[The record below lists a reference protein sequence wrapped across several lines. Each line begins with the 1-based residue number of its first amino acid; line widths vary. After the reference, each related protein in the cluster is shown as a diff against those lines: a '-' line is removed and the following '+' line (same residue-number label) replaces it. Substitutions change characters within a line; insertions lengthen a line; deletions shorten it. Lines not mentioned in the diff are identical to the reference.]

1 MKIYIF
7 LRNIKRSKNLALIL
21 SLLIILNVF
30 LFSNTVFALDLDRFK
45 SEKIRLKSDLD
56 SALNNLKTI
65 RVEIDR
71 IKHKLIELESEIV
84 VIEEQVKTCK
94 DNIKEIE
101 IQLEKTIESF
111 NESVIEFYKQ
121 KSNSLF
127 QAIISQKDLDLFD
140 FFKNINLLEYVI
152 EQNSQAINDYVDLK
166 NRYLK
171 EKLLLEE
178 KYEKLNSLKSD
189 YDSTYNSLLEKEK
202 DYEEKIENAKR
213 KIAEIDAEIGEIQK
227 RISEIQKQYPNLKI
241 VDEYR
246 VLATGY
252 CPCPICCGKYSSG
265 YTSIGLKAG
274 YGVIAVD
281 PKYIQL
287 KTKVLIPGYGVAIA
301 GDTGRKINNNH
312 IDIGFDN
319 HIEALRY
326 GVRYIR
332 IYKIGE

>member
-1 MKIYIF
+1 MNIYIF
-7 LRNIKRSKNLALIL
+7 LRNIKKSKNLALIL
-21 SLLIILNVF
+21 SLSIILNVF
-30 LFSNTVFALDLDRFK
+30 LFSNPVFALDLDRFK
-45 SEKIRLKSDLD
+45 SEKMRLKSDLD
-56 SALNNLKTI
+56 AALNNLKTI

-71 IKHKLIELESEIV
+71 VKHELIELESEI
-84 VIEEQVKTCK
+84 IAMEEQVKTCEE
-94 DNIKEIE
+94 NIKEIE
-101 IQLEKTIESF
+101 IQLEKTIKSF
-111 NESVIEFYKQ
+111 NESVIEFYKR

-127 QAIISQKDLDLFD
+127 QAVISQKDVFD
-140 FFKNINLLEYVI
+140 FFKNINLLEHVI
-152 EQNSQAINDYVDLK
+152 KQNSQAIKDYVELK
-166 NRYLK
+166 SRYVK

-178 KYEKLNSLKSD
+178 KYEKLNNLKND
-189 YDSTYNSLLEKEK
+189 YNSTYNSLLEKEK
-202 DYEEKIENAKR
+202 DYENEIENAKR

-227 RISEIQKQYPNLKI
+227 RIGEIQKQYSDLKI

-265 YTSIGLKAG
+265 YTAIGLKAG
-274 YGVIAVD
+274 HGVIAVD
-281 PKYIQL
+281 PKYIPL
-287 KTKVLIPGYGVAIA
+287 RTKILIPGYGVAIA

-319 HIEALRY
+319 HIDALRY

>member
-1 MKIYIF
+1 MRIYIF
-7 LRNIKRSKNLALIL
+7 LRNIKKSKNLALIL
-21 SLLIILNVF
+21 SLSIILNVF
-30 LFSNTVFALDLDRFK
+30 LFPNSVFAVDLDRFK
-45 SEKIRLKSDLD
+45 SEKMKLKSDLD
-56 SALNNLKTI
+56 AALNNLKTI

-71 IKHKLIELESEIV
+71 VKHKLIELESEIIV
-84 VIEEQVKTCK
+84 MEEQVKTCEE
-94 DNIKEIE
+94 NIQEIE
-101 IQLEKTIESF
+101 IQLEKTIKSF
-111 NESVIEFYKQ
+111 NKSVIEFYKR

-127 QAIISQKDLDLFD
+127 QAVISQKDVFD
-140 FFKNINLLEYVI
+140 FFKNINLLEHVI
-152 EQNSQAINDYVDLK
+152 KQNSQAIKDYVELK
-166 NRYLK
+166 NRYVK

-178 KYEKLNSLKSD
+178 KYEKLNNLKND
-189 YDSTYNSLLEKEK
+189 YNSTYNSLLEKEK
-202 DYEEKIENAKR
+202 DYENEIENAKR

-227 RISEIQKQYPNLKI
+227 RIGEIQKQYSDLKI

-265 YTSIGLKAG
+265 YTAIGLKAG

-281 PKYIQL
+281 PKYIPL
-287 KTKVLIPGYGVAIA
+287 RTKILIPGYGVAIA

-319 HIEALRY
+319 HIDALRY

>member
-1 MKIYIF
+1 MRIYIF
-7 LRNIKRSKNLALIL
+7 LRNNKKSKNLALIL
-21 SLLIILNVF
+21 SLLIILNAL
-30 LFSNTVFALDLDRFK
+30 LFSDSVFAADLDRFK
-45 SEKIRLKSDLD
+45 SEKMRLKSDLD

-71 IKHKLIELESEIV
+71 VKHKLIELESEIIV
-84 VIEEQVKTCK
+84 MEEQVKTCEE
-94 DNIKEIE
+94 NIKEIE
-101 IQLEKTIESF
+101 IQLEKRVESF
-111 NESVIEFYKQ
+111 NESVIEFYKR

-127 QAIISQKDLDLFD
+127 QAVISQKDVFD

-152 EQNSQAINDYVDLK
+152 EQNSQAIKDYVELK
-166 NRYLK
+166 NRYVK

-178 KYEKLNSLKSD
+178 KYEKLNSLKND

-202 DYEEKIENAKR
+202 DYEKKIENAKR
-213 KIAEIDAEIGEIQK
+213 KIAEIDAEIEEVQK
-227 RISEIQKQYPNLKI
+227 RIGEIQKQYPNLKI

-265 YTSIGLKAG
+265 YTALGLKAG

-281 PKYIQL
+281 PKYIPL
-287 KTKVLIPGYGVAIA
+287 RTKVLILGYGVAIA

-319 HIEALRY
+319 HLDALRY
-326 GVRYIR
+326 GVRYIK

>member
-1 MKIYIF
+1 MRIYIF
-7 LRNIKRSKNLALIL
+7 LRNIKKSKNLALIL
-21 SLLIILNVF
+21 SLSIILNVF
-30 LFSNTVFALDLDRFK
+30 LFPNSVFALDLDRFK
-45 SEKIRLKSDLD
+45 SEKMRFKSDLD
-56 SALNNLKTI
+56 AALNNLKTI

-71 IKHKLIELESEIV
+71 VKHKLIELESEIIV
-84 VIEEQVKTCK
+84 MEEQVKTCEE
-94 DNIKEIE
+94 NIQEIE
-101 IQLEKTIESF
+101 IQLEKTIKSF
-111 NESVIEFYKQ
+111 NKSVIEFYKR

-127 QAIISQKDLDLFD
+127 QAVISQKDVFD
-140 FFKNINLLEYVI
+140 FFKNINLLEHVI
-152 EQNSQAINDYVDLK
+152 KQNSQAIKDYVELK
-166 NRYLK
+166 NRYVK

-178 KYEKLNSLKSD
+178 KYEKLNNLKND
-189 YDSTYNSLLEKEK
+189 YNSTYNSLLEKEK
-202 DYEEKIENAKR
+202 DYENEIENAKR

-227 RISEIQKQYPNLKI
+227 RIGEIQKQYSDLKI

-265 YTSIGLKAG
+265 YTAIGLKAG

-281 PKYIQL
+281 PKYIPL
-287 KTKVLIPGYGVAIA
+287 RTKILIPGYGIAIA

-319 HIEALRY
+319 HIDALRY

>member
-1 MKIYIF
+1 MRIYIF
-7 LRNIKRSKNLALIL
+7 LRNIKKSKNLALIL
-21 SLLIILNVF
+21 SLSIILTVF
-30 LFSNTVFALDLDRFK
+30 LFSNPVFALDLDRFK
-45 SEKIRLKSDLD
+45 SEKMRLKSDLNA
-56 SALNNLKTI
+56 ALNNLKTI

-71 IKHKLIELESEIV
+71 VKHELIELESEIIV
-84 VIEEQVKTCK
+84 MEEQVKTCEE
-94 DNIKEIE
+94 NIKEIE
-101 IQLEKTIESF
+101 IQLEKTIKSF
-111 NESVIEFYKQ
+111 NNSVIEFYKR

-127 QAIISQKDLDLFD
+127 QAVISQKDVFD

-152 EQNSQAINDYVDLK
+152 EQNSQAIKDYVELK
-166 NRYLK
+166 NRYVK

-178 KYEKLNSLKSD
+178 KYEKLNNLKND
-189 YDSTYNSLLEKEK
+189 YNSTYNSLLEKEK
-202 DYEEKIENAKR
+202 DYENEIENAKR

-227 RISEIQKQYPNLKI
+227 RIGGIQKQYSDLKI

-265 YTSIGLKAG
+265 YTAIGLKAG

-281 PKYIQL
+281 PKYIPL
-287 KTKVLIPGYGVAIA
+287 RTKILIPGYGVAIA

-319 HIEALRY
+319 HIDALRY